1 MLLASRITPPSLL
14 CILFWCERCYIPLY
28 LICCYW
34 ATVVDL
40 QSHSDWSLKSQV
52 LTSAELEKYQYTG
65 KFQVQ
70 AGRIGTKETSW
81 KLPFAPSFDI
91 KGFAS
96 SSMLVCC
103 CRGCSSGRQI
113 VSSGDVLM
121 MNVYKQFR
129 EMEAVWQWVAYLRSV
144 CSLSPHS
151 LRFAMS
157 SRLSTLAR
165 LSSVA
170 NSTFGTQSPQA
181 SFPIFALFL

>member
-1 MLLASRITPPSLL
+1 M
-14 CILFWCERCYIPLY
+14 
-28 LICCYW
+28 
-34 ATVVDL
+34 VDL